1 MTGLGHPWSRQE
13 GIAEPDRE
21 WFTSDMSNKPSDNP
35 ADPFKKALAEAT
47 KVLANDPDLNV
58 SYTVDP
64 AGKAGDNMRLPQ
76 ISRRMTKDEVL
87 LARGTADALAMHHRY
102 HDAGTH
108 AKYAPSGQMARD
120 LYEAMETARCEAM
133 GARDMPGTA
142 GNIDAKIGAEAKR
155 AGYDGITQMGD
166 APLPVA
172 AGYLIRHL
180 ATGRQMPKGADNVM
194 ELWRGFIEQQAGGTL
209 ENLDETLSDQKDFA
223 RFARKII
230 DDLGYGDQLGDDPD
244 GSDDE
249 DQEATEDGQDEEE
262 QPDSTGES
270 DEQDEADANAEQS
283 QDDQQDPSEASVSMD
298 EMAEDEMGEEAEMPE
313 GEAPLEP
320 PPPPPSSE
328 ADPNYLIY
336 AQDFD
341 EEVAAEDL
349 ADPVELER
357 LRAYLDQQ
365 LDPLKGAVGRL
376 ANKLQR
382 RLQAQQNRSWEFD
395 LEEGTLDAG
404 RLARVVANP
413 TTPLSF
419 KVEKDTEF
427 RDTVVT
433 LLLDNSGS
441 MRGRPISI
449 AAICA
454 DVLARTLERCSV
466 KVEILGFTTRAWK
479 GGQSRERWLNDGRP
493 QTPGRLNDLRHIVYK
508 SADAPW
514 RRARENLGLM
524 MKEGLLK
531 ENIDGEALE
540 WAHRRMA
547 ARREARKILMVISDG
562 APVDDS
568 TLSVNPANY
577 LEKHLRDV
585 IAMVEKRKMVE
596 LLAIGIGHDVTRYY
610 DRAVTIT
617 DVDQL
622 AGAMT
627 EQLASLFD
635 SDPRARA
642 RMVGIK
648 RAS

>member
-1 MTGLGHPWSRQE
+1 
-13 GIAEPDRE
+13 
-21 WFTSDMSNKPSDNP
+21 MSKPSDNP

-47 KVLANDPDLNV
+47 KVLADDADLSV

-64 AGKAGDNMRLPQ
+64 AGISGDAMRLPQ
-76 ISRRMTKDEVL
+76 VSRRMTRDEVL
-87 LARGTADALAMHHRY
+87 LARGTADALAMQRKY
-102 HDAGTH
+102 HDDALH
-108 AKYAPSGQMARD
+108 ARYAPPGQMARD
-120 LYEAMETARCEAM
+120 IYEAMEVARCEAI
-133 GARDMPGTA
+133 GARHMPGTA
-142 GNIDAKIGAEAKR
+142 TNIDAKIGADAARRGYAQVSDR
-155 AGYDGITQMGD
+155 AEV
-166 APLPVA
+166 PLSVA
-172 AGYLIRHL
+172 AGYLVRHL
-180 ATGRQMPKGADNVM
+180 ATGRALPAGADNVM
-194 ELWRGFIEQQAGGTL
+194 DLWRGFIEEQAGGTL
-209 ENLDETLSDQKDFA
+209 EGLNDMLSDQAGFAKFA
-223 RFARKII
+223 RQVI

-244 GSDDE
+244 DIDDE
-249 DQEATEDGQDEEE
+249 QEE
-262 QPDSTGES
+262 QAEEDAEEQDDPDSQGNEDS
-270 DEQDEADANAEQS
+270 DESEAEADPEQS
-283 QDDQQDPSEASVSMD
+283 QEQQQDATEAHVSMD
-298 EMAEDEMGEEAEMPE
+298 EDAEDDMSDETEMPD

-320 PPPPPSSE
+320 PPPAPHSD
-328 ADPNYLIY
+328 ADPNYTVFTT
-336 AQDFD
+336 DFD
-341 EEVAAEDL
+341 EEILAEEL
-349 ADPVELER
+349 AEPVELER

-365 LDPLKGAVGRL
+365 LEPLKGAVSRL

-395 LEEGTLDAG
+395 KEEGILDAG

-419 KVEKDTEF
+419 KWEKDMEF

-454 DVLARTLERCSV
+454 DVLARTLERCNV

-479 GGQSRERWLNDGRP
+479 GGQSRENWLNGGRP
-493 QTPGRLNDLRHIVYK
+493 QQPGRLNDLRHIVYK
-508 SADAPW
+508 GADAPW
-514 RRARENLGLM
+514 RRARPNLGLM

-540 WAHRRMA
+540 WAHKRML
-547 ARREARKILMVISDG
+547 ARPEQRKILMVISDG

-610 DRAVTIT
+610 ERAVTIT
-617 DVDQL
+617 DVEQL

-627 EQLASLFD
+627 EQLAGLFD

-642 RMVGIK
+642 RVMGIK
-648 RAS
+648 RAM

>member
-1 MTGLGHPWSRQE
+1 M
-13 GIAEPDRE
+13 
-21 WFTSDMSNKPSDNP
+21 KKSDNP
-35 ADPFKKALAEAT
+35 ADAFKKALAEAT
-47 KVLANDPDLNV
+47 KVMADDAELNV
-58 SYTVDP
+58 SYSVDP
-64 AGKAGDNMRLPQ
+64 SGLSGDAMRLPQ
-76 ISRRMTKDEVL
+76 VSRRMTRDEVL
-87 LARGTADALAMHHRY
+87 LARGTADALALNRRY
-102 HDAGTH
+102 HDAATH
-108 AKYAPSGQMARD
+108 ARYAPQGDMARE

-142 GNIDAKIGAEAKR
+142 GNIDVKIKHEALR
-155 AGYDGITQMGD
+155 RGYDQAKQASD
-166 APLPVA
+166 VPLSVA
-172 AGYLIRHL
+172 AGYMVRHM
-180 ATGRQMPKGADNVM
+180 ATGRPLPAGAENAM
-194 ELWRGFIEQQAGGTL
+194 ELWRGFIEDQAGGTL
-209 ENLDETLSDQKDFA
+209 EGIDGSLADQADFA
-223 RFARKII
+223 RLARKMIS
-230 DDLGYGDQLGDDPD
+230 DLGYGDQLGDDPD
-244 GSDDE
+244 SQDDE
-249 DQEATEDGQDEEE
+249 QEDQAEEGSEEEQDPDSTGQDDQDEEE
-262 QPDSTGES
+262 AEGTPENSQEQQQQDES
-270 DEQDEADANAEQS
+270 QAQVSMDDEADQELG
-283 QDDQQDPSEASVSMD
+283 DEAD
-298 EMAEDEMGEEAEMPE
+298 MPE
-313 GEAPLEP
+313 GDAPMDP
-320 PPPPPSSE
+320 PPPPPVSD
-328 ADPNYLIY
+328 ADPEYRVYLGEH
-336 AQDFD
+336 D
-341 EEVAAEDL
+341 EVIGAEEL
-349 ADPVELER
+349 AEPIELER

-365 LDPLKGAVGRL
+365 LEPLKGAVGRL

-454 DVLARTLERCSV
+454 DVLARTLERCNV

-479 GGQSRERWLNDGRP
+479 GGQAREAWLNDGRP
-493 QTPGRLNDLRHIVYK
+493 AQPGRLNDLRHIIYK

-514 RRARENLGLM
+514 RRTRDHLGLM

-540 WAHRRMA
+540 WAHRRML
-547 ARREARKILMVISDG
+547 ARHEARKILMVISDG

-585 IAMVEKRKMVE
+585 IAMVEKRRAVE

-627 EQLASLFD
+627 EQLAALFD
-635 SDPRARA
+635 SDPRKRA
-642 RMVGIK
+642 RVMGMRRVG
-648 RAS
+648 

>member
-1 MTGLGHPWSRQE
+1 MVNH
-13 GIAEPDRE
+13 
-21 WFTSDMSNKPSDNP
+21 SDNP
-35 ADPFKKALAEAT
+35 AEPFKKALAEAT
-47 KVLANDPDLNV
+47 KVMAEDADLGV
-58 SYTVDP
+58 TYSVDP
-64 AGKAGDNMRLPQ
+64 PGMAGDTMRLPQ
-76 ISRRMTKDEVL
+76 ISRRMTRDEVM
-87 LARGTADALAMHHRY
+87 LARGTADAFALRRRY
-102 HDAGTH
+102 HDEGTA
-108 AKYAPSGQMARD
+108 AKYAPTGQMARD

-133 GARDMPGTA
+133 GARVMPGTA
-142 GNIDAKIGAEAKR
+142 GNIDAKIGVEAER
-155 AGYDGITQMGD
+155 RGYSQIREASE
-166 APLPVA
+166 APLAVA

-180 ATGRQMPKGADNVM
+180 ATGRAMPKGAQNVM
-194 ELWRGFIEQQAGGTL
+194 ELWQGFIEDQAGGTL
-209 ENLDETLSDQKDFA
+209 DGLEECLSDQAAFA

-244 GSDDE
+244 AEEDE
-249 DQEATEDGQDEEE
+249 SEDGADQPEEDEEN
-262 QPDSTGES
+262 PDSQGN
-270 DEQDEADANAEQS
+270 EQDENDESDASPEQS
-283 QDDQQDPSEASVSMD
+283 QEAQDDVAQAQVSTEDMD
-298 EMAEDEMGEEAEMPE
+298 DTEMGEETELPE

-320 PPPPPSSE
+320 PPPMPVSE
-328 ADPNYLIY
+328 ADPNYEVY
-336 AQDFD
+336 TSEYD
-341 EEVAAEDL
+341 EEIRAEDL
-349 ADPVELER
+349 AEPAELER

-365 LDPLKGAVGRL
+365 LEPLKGAVSRL

-395 LEEGTLDAG
+395 REEGILDAG

-454 DVLARTLERCSV
+454 DVLARTLERCQV

-479 GGQSRERWLNDGRP
+479 GGQARENWLQDGRP
-493 QTPGRLNDLRHIVYK
+493 QVPGRLNDLRHIIYK

-514 RRARENLGLM
+514 RRSRENLGLM

-547 ARREARKILMVISDG
+547 GRPEARKILMVISDG

-585 IAMVEKRKMVE
+585 IAMVERKKLVE
-596 LLAIGIGHDVTRYY
+596 LIAIGIGHDVTRYY
-610 DRAVTIT
+610 NRAVTIT
-617 DVDQL
+617 DVEQL

-635 SDPRARA
+635 KDPRARA
-642 RMVGIK
+642 RLVGIRK
-648 RAS
+648 AS

>member
-1 MTGLGHPWSRQE
+1 MTNSPE
-13 GIAEPDRE
+13 
-21 WFTSDMSNKPSDNP
+21 NP

-47 KVLANDPDLNV
+47 RVMADDPDLGV
-58 SYTVDP
+58 TYSVDP
-64 AGKAGDNMRLPQ
+64 PGMTPDQIRLPQ
-76 ISRRMTKDEVL
+76 VSRRMTRDEVL
-87 LARGTADALAMHHRY
+87 LARGTADAYALRRKF
-102 HDAGTH
+102 HDEGTFNR
-108 AKYAPSGQMARD
+108 YAPTGQMARD
-120 LYEAMETARCEAM
+120 LYDAMETARCEAV
-133 GARDMPGTA
+133 GARAMPGTA
-142 GNIDAKIGAEAKR
+142 GNIDAKIATEAERK
-155 AGYDGITQMGD
+155 GYAQIREPSE
-166 APLPVA
+166 APLATA

-180 ATGRQMPKGADNVM
+180 ATGRDLPKGAENVM
-194 ELWRGFIEQQAGGTL
+194 ELWRGFIEEQAGGTL
-209 ENLDETLSDQKDFA
+209 EDLGETLEDQAAFA
-223 RFARKII
+223 RFARQVIS
-230 DDLGYGDQLGDDPD
+230 DLGYGDQLGDDPD
-244 GSDDE
+244 APSEEDE
-249 DQEATEDGQDEEE
+249 DQAEAEGEEEENPDAQGDSQDENE
-262 QPDSTGES
+262 DT
-270 DEQDEADANAEQS
+270 EAAPEQS
-283 QDDQQDPSEASVSMD
+283 QEEQQDASQAQVSAD
-298 EMAEDEMGEEAEMPE
+298 DMADVELGEEVDLPE

-320 PPPPPSSE
+320 PPPASFSE
-328 ADPNYLIY
+328 ADPDYEVWS
-336 AQDFD
+336 AEQD
-341 EEVAAEDL
+341 EEIRAEDL
-349 ADPVELER
+349 AEPAELER

-365 LDPLKGAVGRL
+365 LEPLKGAVSRL

-395 LEEGTLDAG
+395 REEGILDAG

-419 KVEKDTEF
+419 KIEKDTEF

-454 DVLARTLERCSV
+454 DVLARTLERCQV

-479 GGQSRERWLNDGRP
+479 GGQARENWLAAGRP
-493 QTPGRLNDLRHIVYK
+493 QQPGRLNDLRHIIYK
-508 SADAPW
+508 PADAPW
-514 RRARENLGLM
+514 RRTRDNLGLM

-547 ARREARKILMVISDG
+547 GRAEARKILMVISDG

-585 IAMVEKRKMVE
+585 IAMVERKRLVE
-596 LLAIGIGHDVTRYY
+596 LIAIGIGHDVTRYY

-617 DVDQL
+617 DVEQL

-635 SDPRARA
+635 TDPRARA
-642 RMVGIK
+642 RLMGLK